1 MRKGRV
7 ADDMTQKEKG
17 FTLIE
22 VVAALVIFSIAI
34 LLFSN
39 FFVKGYSLSKKQDS
53 RMIALNLARQ
63 TAEEWKSDAG
73 IVTTSTTINGV
84 TLEAGIPVTYDQM
97 KQLKGQIIPLNQG
110 NPLII
115 NGRNYSQEVAISAL
129 DPDTDHQLLLLTI
142 TVRDAN
148 HPNDVLAV
156 LHTGVPWK
164 G

>member
-1 MRKGRV
+1 MTG
-7 ADDMTQKEKG
+7 DMTQKEKG

-39 FFVKGYSLSKKQDS
+39 FFVKGYSLSKKQDN

-63 TAEEWKSDAG
+63 TAEEWKSEAG
-73 IVTTSTTINGV
+73 MVTSSTTVNGV
-84 TLEAGIPVTYDQM
+84 TIEAGTPVTYDEI
-97 KQLKGQIIPLNQG
+97 KKFKGQTITINAGAPLS
-110 NPLII
+110 I
-115 NGRNYSQEVAISAL
+115 NGRSYLQEVAISAL
-129 DPDTDHQLLLLTI
+129 DPDTAHQLLLLTI

-148 HPNDVLAV
+148 HPDDVLTV
-156 LHTGVPWK
+156 LHTGVPEK